1 MLVVRR
7 LKLLYA
13 QVRELCLKIIGQVR
27 MAWHNSSIIWLRT
40 IYISTLLP
48 TEMDFDGD
56 CITLNHSETSLQS
69 LDFMKKAR
77 SAKIEGTCPWLVC
90 TKENFKGHRV
100 RLNPNTDYEILPH
113 DLHRKIA
120 SLRVANPNM
129 DSNLQD
135 VDLETHSELKLWKR
149 KSFMLDKKRCNYRLF
164 QKCEKFIFT
173 PKGSK
178 LWKIQLV
185 LFSTFQVIATLP
197 IHLIVCGP
205 I

>member
-1 MLVVRR
+1 
-7 LKLLYA
+7 
-13 QVRELCLKIIGQVR
+13 
-27 MAWHNSSIIWLRT
+27 
-40 IYISTLLP
+40 
-48 TEMDFDGD
+48 MDFDGD

-90 TKENFKGHRV
+90 TKENFKGHKV

-135 VDLETHSELKLWKR
+135 VDLETHSELKLWG
-149 KSFMLDKKRCNYRLF
+149 KKNHFC
-164 QKCEKFIFT
+164 
-173 PKGSK
+173 
-178 LWKIQLV
+178 
-185 LFSTFQVIATLP
+185 
-197 IHLIVCGP
+197 
-205 I
+205 